1 MKNIS
6 LGSKFWVEK
15 DGEFYLGKGRVQLL
29 KAIKREGSISR
40 AAKSMSMSYK
50 KAWESVNAMNL
61 LSDKPLVHTATGG
74 SGGGGTIVTQEG
86 ENAIALYEQLMVQS
100 TKFIEEQTLSL

>member
-50 KAWESVNAMNL
+50 KAWESVNAMNV
-61 LSDKPLVHTATGG
+61 LSDIPLVHTATGG
-74 SGGGGTIVTQEG
+74 SGGGGTVVTEEG
-86 ENAIALYEQLMVQS
+86 DKAIALYDKLMAQS
-100 TKFIEEQTLSL
+100 KEFIETQALSL